1 MTNILGSKWYK
12 FDFHTH
18 TPASADYR
26 DSSDILP
33 QEWLKALMEKEIDCV
48 AVTDHNSGEY
58 IDALK
63 NAYSQSIHES
73 WFRPLTIFPGF
84 ELTISLGASRIHLLA
99 IFDPSLTSTHLTR
112 ILGSCQLNIDG
123 QMGDPEYCYSTLS
136 ISDVVHQ
143 IKLSNG
149 IVIPAHI
156 EGPKGLLHD
165 ITTTNPDLKANL
177 KLFDAAQFINPL
189 ILNDQAIHQDL
200 KNDCSHLAIV
210 KGSDAHTLAQ
220 LGASFSWIKMGA
232 IDIDGLRYALR
243 DKNYCIRNQTENPNQ
258 LPQAYIKTLTIK
270 NMNHCGRKANDIP
283 VFQLHPLFN
292 AIIGGRGTGKSTFI
306 ESLRLSLGK
315 SQDTNELD
323 KIHNEIQ
330 NFINEVTNSNTEIE
344 ISVKNHATEYCA
356 KWSKSTPL
364 QFYKYEEE
372 SLVPDEGNIKDRFPV
387 HLYSQK
393 QINALASHPN
403 ILLEIIDR
411 SPNVNTH
418 TYKEL
423 IETQSNQVMSLL
435 AEERALNYSTSMEGS
450 IRSELSAINTNISS
464 FQSGGH
470 NHILSGHEI
479 CMSVQRALTSSLD
492 VSELNERL
500 NHISNTQ
507 LPTLLL
513 DHING
518 LENPLKMELTQ
529 INATFS
535 IELSSILQQ
544 FRDLKT
550 RLDTAISQANIAY
563 ENSSWS
569 SFKNENEQAYQT
581 MLADYIAR
589 GIPFDNEQYESWNK
603 RKQEILKNLEIIEAN
618 KLRMIANR
626 QEVQECM
633 NEITRLR
640 GVIQQKRQEFINS
653 ILNGNNYV
661 KMEIKPYAET
671 ENIESTFRDIVG
683 TQVFNNAIYYKVNPE
698 DREKIEEKNLQERS
712 LLNELINCEVPNKI
726 NAKNKL
732 VKNIVDLLSGI
743 NLPQF
748 NIDSRF
754 ITYLQSRY
762 QSQPEF
768 YGRLLTWFPEDLLE
782 VKYSR
787 KGDGQQFV
795 NISKGSAGQK
805 AAAILAFLLSH
816 GNEPIIIDQ
825 PEDDLDN
832 ELIYDL
838 IVNQIH
844 NNKNKRQII
853 IVTHNPNIVVNGD
866 ADLVNVMHFHK
877 GQVEIKN
884 FGSLVHETIRNDVCQ
899 IMEGGKDA
907 FRKRY
912 ERIGL

>member
-1 MTNILGSKWYK
+1 MTNTLGSQWYK

-18 TPASADYR
+18 TPASLDYR
-26 DSSDILP
+26 DPFETTP

-48 AVTDHNSGEY
+48 AVTDHNTGGA
-58 IDALK
+58 IDSLK
-63 NAYSQSIHES
+63 TAYSQIVQED

-84 ELTISLGASRIHLLA
+84 ELTVSLGAGRIHLLA
-99 IFDPSLTSTHLTR
+99 IFDPNVSSNDLTR
-112 ILGSCQLNIDG
+112 ILGGCRLNVG
-123 QMGDPEYCYSTLS
+123 SQMGDPENCFSTLS
-136 ISDVVHQ
+136 ISDVVNQ

-149 IVIPAHI
+149 IVMPAHI
-156 EGPKGLLHD
+156 EGPKGLLHN
-165 ITTTNPDLKANL
+165 ITTTNPDLKNNL
-177 KLFDAAQFINPL
+177 KLFDAAQFIDHRL
-189 ILNDQAIHQDL
+189 LQSSFIHQDL
-200 KNDCSHLAIV
+200 KNDCDHLAIV
-210 KGSDAHTLAQ
+210 KGSDAHTLVQ

-232 IDIDGLRYALR
+232 PDIEGLKYALR
-243 DKNYCIRNQTENPNQ
+243 DKNYCILNQIENPNQ
-258 LPQAYIKTLTIK
+258 LPQAYIKKLTIK
-270 NMNHCGRKANDIP
+270 KMKHCGRIENNAP

-315 SQDTNELD
+315 CQDTHELD
-323 KIHNEIQ
+323 KIHSEIQ
-330 NFINEVTNSNTEIE
+330 GFINDVTDNNTEIE
-344 ISVKNHATEYCA
+344 ISVKNHATEYCS

-364 QFYKYEEE
+364 QFYKYEVGN
-372 SLVPDEGNIKDRFPV
+372 LLQDEGNIKDRFPV

-411 SPNVNTH
+411 SPNVNTNA
-418 TYKEL
+418 YIDL
-423 IETQSNQVMSLL
+423 IETQSNRVMSLL
-435 AEERALNYSTSMEGS
+435 AEERALNHSTSMEGTL
-450 IRSELSAINTNISS
+450 RSELSALNTNILS

-479 CMSVQRALTSSLD
+479 CMNVQRALTSSLD
-492 VSELNERL
+492 VSELNEKL
-500 NHISNTQ
+500 NQVSSTQ
-507 LPTLLL
+507 LPTLFLHNI
-513 DHING
+513 DG
-518 LENPLKMELTQ
+518 LQEQLKTELAQ

-535 IELSSILQQ
+535 GELSSILQEL
-544 FRDLKT
+544 RNLKT

-569 SFKNENEQAYQT
+569 TFKNANEQAYQA
-581 MLADYIAR
+581 MLKDYTTR
-589 GIPFDNEQYESWNK
+589 GIPFDNEQYEAWNK
-603 RKQEILKNLEIIEAN
+603 RKQEILHNLETIESQ
-618 KLRMIANR
+618 KLRLVDNLQER
-626 QEVQECM
+626 QTCI
-633 NEITRLR
+633 NEIIRLR
-640 GVIQQKRQEFINS
+640 GVIQQKRQEFIDS
-653 ILNGNNYV
+653 ILSNNNYV
-661 KMEIKPYAET
+661 KMTILPYGET
-671 ENIESTFRDIVG
+671 ENIEPIFRDIIG
-683 TQVFNNAIYYKVNPE
+683 TLNFINTIYNKE
-698 DREKIEEKNLQERS
+698 DKERS
-712 LLNELINCEVPNKI
+712 LLNELINCQNNIKLTTKTNLVNNI
-726 NAKNKL
+726 NNL
-732 VKNIVDLLSGI
+732 I
-743 NLPQF
+743 NGNSLPQF
-748 NIDSRF
+748 NIDNRF
-754 ITYLQSRY
+754 ITHLQSRY

-787 KGDGQQFV
+787 KGDGREFV

-816 GNEPIIIDQ
+816 GKEPIIIDQ

-844 NNKNKRQII
+844 SNKNKRQII

-884 FGSLVHETIRNDVCQ
+884 FGSLVHESIRSDVCQ

>member
-1 MTNILGSKWYK
+1 
-12 FDFHTH
+12 
-18 TPASADYR
+18 
-26 DSSDILP
+26 
-33 QEWLKALMEKEIDCV
+33 MEKEIDCV

-63 NAYSQSIHES
+63 NAYSQSIHEN
-73 WFRPLTIFPGF
+73 WFRPLIIFPGF

-99 IFDPSLTSTHLTR
+99 IFDPSVSSNDLTR
-112 ILGSCQLNIDG
+112 ILGSCRLNVDG
-123 QMGDPEYCYSTLS
+123 QMGDPENCYSTLS

-149 IVIPAHI
+149 IVMPAHI
-156 EGPKGLLHD
+156 EGPKGLLYNV
-165 ITTTNPDLKANL
+165 TTTTPDLKANL
-177 KLFDAAQFINPL
+177 KLFDGAQFIDHLLLHNSS
-189 ILNDQAIHQDL
+189 IHPDL
-200 KNDCSHLAIV
+200 KNDCNHLAIV

-220 LGASFSWIKMGA
+220 LGASYSWVKMGA
-232 IDIDGLRYALR
+232 PDIEGLKYALR
-243 DKNYCIRNQTENPNQ
+243 DKNYCILNQIENPNQ
-258 LPQAYIKTLTIK
+258 LPQAYIKKLAIK
-270 NMNHCGRKANDIP
+270 KMKHCGRIENSTP

-315 SQDTNELD
+315 SQDTHELD
-323 KIHNEIQ
+323 KIHSEIQ
-330 NFINEVTNSNTEIE
+330 NFINDVTDNNTEIE
-344 ISVKNHATEYCA
+344 ISVKNHATEYCT

-364 QFYKYEEE
+364 QFYKYDEGD
-372 SLVPDEGNIKDRFPV
+372 LVPDEGNIKDRFPV

-411 SPNVNTH
+411 SPNVNTNA
-418 TYKEL
+418 YIDL

-435 AEERALNYSTSMEGS
+435 AEERALNNSTSMEGTL
-450 IRSELSAINTNISS
+450 RSELSALNTNILS

-479 CMSVQRALTSSLD
+479 CMNVQRALTSSLD
-492 VSELNERL
+492 VSELNEKL
-500 NHISNTQ
+500 NQVSSTQ
-507 LPTLLL
+507 LPNLFL
-513 DHING
+513 HNING
-518 LENPLKMELTQ
+518 LQEQLKTELAQ

-535 IELSSILQQ
+535 GELLSILQES
-544 FRDLKT
+544 RNLKT

-563 ENSSWS
+563 EHSSWS
-569 SFKNENEQAYQT
+569 TFKNANEQAYQA
-581 MLADYIAR
+581 MLEDYTTR
-589 GIPFDNEQYESWNK
+589 GIPFDNEQYEAWNK
-603 RKQEILKNLEIIEAN
+603 RKQEILHNLETIESQ
-618 KLRMIANR
+618 KLRLIDNQQER
-626 QEVQECM
+626 QTCI

-640 GVIQQKRQEFINS
+640 GVIQQKRQEFIDS
-653 ILNGNNYV
+653 ILSNNNYV
-661 KMEIKPYAET
+661 KMTILPYGET
-671 ENIESTFRDIVG
+671 ENIEPIFRDIIG
-683 TQVFNNAIYYKVNPE
+683 TFNFINTIYNKE
-698 DREKIEEKNLQERS
+698 DKEHS
-712 LLNELINCEVPNKI
+712 LLNELINCQNNTKLTAKTNLVNNI
-726 NAKNKL
+726 NNL
-732 VKNIVDLLSGI
+732 I
-743 NLPQF
+743 NGNSLPQF
-748 NIDSRF
+748 NIDNRF
-754 ITYLQSRY
+754 ITHLHSRY

-787 KGDGQQFV
+787 KGDGREFV

-844 NNKNKRQII
+844 TNKNKRQII